1 MITKV
6 IVKFLYDDLLMPGDT
21 YPIRARKRVIAFLA
35 PLAIILLCWALYNLF
50 DYEAKVSWFL
60 SFILRLG
67 ITMSIFVLWATTRYK
82 RAVTDTMYNAF
93 SFVLNT
99 TFLTSIIMDPNSGI
113 EGALLGS
120 ALFGVIFN
128 VQYFFAMSMCFPL
141 LTAVI
146 MAYNKSFGR
155 PGTGHTPVVLPWA
168 KDFVEGDTF
177 VTYIFG
183 IIAATAFV
191 IIVYLQNNEVIRLMA
206 ASEAAVSM
214 SREVAGKLAA
224 YDTVGAMAILESA
237 TDVDPQLVSSYRLI
251 TTNLDKYRAFLPEA
265 LLQPP
270 KEDNENSPDNLDVLI
285 PPPPSIPVRFET
297 ELQHRKIQFVVE

>member
-82 RAVTDTMYNAF
+82 RAVTDTMCNAF

-146 MAYNKSFGR
+146 MAYNESFGR
-155 PGTGHTPVVLPWA
+155 YTPIVFPGA
-168 KDFVEGDTF
+168 KDLEGGELVPYKRDCDSRRHRNGT
-177 VTYIFG
+177 T
-183 IIAATAFV
+183 T
-191 IIVYLQNNEVIRLMA
+191 
-206 ASEAAVSM
+206 AVS
-214 SREVAGKLAA
+214 RP
-224 YDTVGAMAILESA
+224 TF
-237 TDVDPQLVSSYRLI
+237 
-251 TTNLDKYRAFLPEA
+251 AFR
-265 LLQPP
+265 
-270 KEDNENSPDNLDVLI
+270 D
-285 PPPPSIPVRFET
+285 
-297 ELQHRKIQFVVE
+297 